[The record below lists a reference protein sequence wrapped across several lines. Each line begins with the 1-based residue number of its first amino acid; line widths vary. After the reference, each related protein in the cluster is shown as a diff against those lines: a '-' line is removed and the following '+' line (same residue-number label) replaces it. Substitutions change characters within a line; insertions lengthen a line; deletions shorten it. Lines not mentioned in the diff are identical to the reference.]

1 MWHPLQQSLLPNGI
15 LHHASI
21 HRSKDENA
29 NANEFKKRGKSDFR
43 MKRVNLDFGK
53 TGRGEEDPDW
63 VGQRCDSG
71 PIPQR
76 PRQREQHMPKT
87 IMLLEIDSVLFS
99 SINDE

>member
-1 MWHPLQQSLLPNGI
+1 MQMQMNS
-15 LHHASI
+15 
-21 HRSKDENA
+21 
-29 NANEFKKRGKSDFR
+29 KKRGKSDFR
-43 MKRVNLDFGK
+43 MQRVNLDFGK

-87 IMLLEIDSVLFS
+87 IMLLENDCVIIEKNFKKVL
-99 SINDE
+99 